1 MINLKGNLIYT
12 GNGIVENGFDSIDG
26 STNAGVGTAAD
37 GEVAGSYPVITP
49 AIIDAH
55 CHIGL
60 IRGGEPSAEA
70 EANDHMGALLAHA
83 DVLDSIQMDDAGFED
98 SIECGVLYSCVLPG
112 SGNIIGGN
120 SAVIRN
126 YGLDTNAAFIRRSG
140 IKAAFGYNPMYVRE
154 WKGQRPYTR
163 MGALAMLRAK
173 LHEVKAKMDKE
184 AAASAGA
191 ETDPET
197 KNDVAYTAEEAVM
210 KAILTGE
217 ERMRIHVHKA
227 DDIAAIIRF
236 VEEWG
241 LKVVVEHTMDIHQP
255 GIYEQLKEH
264 GIPVIYGPM
273 DCLAYKVELKHEGWK
288 NVKYL
293 IDSGVEFGLMT
304 DHPVLMQK
312 MLLFELRHFIR
323 MGLTKE
329 QALDVI
335 TKKNA
340 DLIGVG
346 DVLGTLEKGKW
357 ASVVCWSGDPFA
369 LDSHPV
375 AIYAEGE
382 LIFEA

>member
-1 MINLKGNLIYT
+1 MIYLKGDLIYT
-12 GNGIVENGFDSIDG
+12 GNGVVENGVVSIDG
-26 STNAGVGTAAD
+26 STIAGVGTAA
-37 GEVAGSYPVITP
+37 GGKGAASYPVITP

-60 IRGGEPSAEA
+60 IRGGEPSDEA
-70 EANDHMGALLAHA
+70 EANEHMGALLAHA

-98 SIECGVLYSCVLPG
+98 SIESGVLYSCVLPG

-140 IKAAFGYNPMYVRE
+140 IKAAFGYNPMHVHT
-154 WKGQRPYTR
+154 WKGERPYTR

-173 LHEVKAKMDKE
+173 LHDVKAKMDKE

-191 ETDPET
+191 EADPEK
-197 KNDVAYTAEEAVM
+197 KNDVTYTAEEAVM
-210 KAILTGE
+210 KAILSGE

-241 LKVVVEHTMDIHQP
+241 LNVVVEHTMDVHRP

-273 DCLAYKVELKHEGWK
+273 DCLAYKVELKHESWK

-293 IDSGVEFGLMT
+293 IDSGVDFGLMT
-304 DHPVLMQK
+304 DHPVIMQK
-312 MLLFELRHFIR
+312 MLLFELRHFVR

-340 DLIGVG
+340 ELIGVG
-346 DVLGTLEKGKW
+346 DVLGTIEEGKW
-357 ASVVCWSGDPFA
+357 ASVICWSGDPFA
-369 LDSHPV
+369 LDSYPV

-382 LIFEA
+382 LIYEA